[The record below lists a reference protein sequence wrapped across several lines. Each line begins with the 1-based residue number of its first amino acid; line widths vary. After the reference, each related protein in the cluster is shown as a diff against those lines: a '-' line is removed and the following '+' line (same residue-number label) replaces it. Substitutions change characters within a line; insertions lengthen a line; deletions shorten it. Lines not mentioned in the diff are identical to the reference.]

1 MTTMTFQSRPVQRRR
16 VKPKTGR
23 TQVNAIDVVAA
34 FDLGFRPV
42 VVSVAILVAA
52 VTWATPAHADATD
65 DSLPTASPFASADSA
80 VAVGF
85 WSW

>member
-1 MTTMTFQSRPVQRRR
+1 MTTMTFQSRPVHRRR
-16 VKPKTGR
+16 VRPKTGR
-23 TQVNAIDVVAA
+23 TQVSAIDIIAA
-34 FDLGFRPV
+34 LDLGFRPV

-52 VTWATPAHADATD
+52 VTWAAPAHADAAD
-65 DSLPTASPFASADSA
+65 DSLPTASPFASADSP